1 MNKIYETIGLW
12 PVKTVND
19 IMFVYSLSINDIS
32 KFFDIPYRTVQNW
45 ASGKAKPSD
54 YVLNMMACI
63 IHLQDANIKLTS
75 DLSVSRDNLKD
86 LIDEMEENRSQLEK
100 AQDLLHDG
108 RIREGIRIIDN
119 I

>member
-1 MNKIYETIGLW
+1 MNKIYDSIGLW
-12 PVKTVND
+12 PVETVND
-19 IMFVYSLSINDIS
+19 IMEVYSLTINDIS

-54 YVLNMMACI
+54 YVLNMMASI
-63 IHLQDANIKLTS
+63 IHLGDANIKLTS
-75 DLSVSRDNLKD
+75 DLADAHGNLEDQIKETEQIR
-86 LIDEMEENRSQLEK
+86 LQIEK

>member
-12 PVKTVND
+12 PVETVND
-19 IMFVYSLSINDIS
+19 IMEVYSLSINDIS

-54 YVLNMMACI
+54 YVLKMMACI
-63 IHLQDANIKLTS
+63 IHLQDANIKLS
-75 DLSVSRDNLKD
+75 SNLADAHGNLEFQINETEQIRTK
-86 LIDEMEENRSQLEK
+86 LEK